1 VICHFFMSDK
11 HLHMAWGL
19 LDSVNLPPLSTE
31 VVPVFSR
38 VPELDHVGL
47 YVHSMQVAAQQYER
61 LGFQLTAL
69 SQHSS
74 QNLQT
79 GAVTLA
85 GVGNRCA
92 MLRKGYL
99 ELVAIVDPTRDPRG
113 VAAGLQR
120 YEGLHILALRAYD
133 VQATCAALRAEGF
146 DASLGDLRRTIDLP
160 EGPQVARFTQVRT
173 PAATLPEATVFML
186 RHETPELL
194 WREPL
199 LEHPNGAQSL
209 DEVLLLVA
217 ESLEAV
223 ADRYA
228 RYLGV
233 AAQRDAQGTFFA
245 LPHGVLRLI
254 SPQGMAAR
262 FAGVQAPVA
271 PFAMGYVVGV
281 SDVAHTAAW
290 LQAQGVP
297 FTQGTEELWVAPEHA
312 GGACVVF
319 RPAAGAPD
327 AGPLSDVRP

>member
-1 VICHFFMSDK
+1 M
-11 HLHMAWGL
+11 
-19 LDSVNLPPLSTE
+19 
-31 VVPVFSR
+31 FSR

-47 YVHSMQVAAQQYER
+47 YVHSLQAAALQYEQ
-61 LGFQLTAL
+61 LGFQLTPV

-92 MLRKGYL
+92 MLHKGYL
-99 ELVAIVDPTRDPRG
+99 ELVGIVDAALDPRG

-120 YEGLHILALRAYD
+120 YEGLHILALRAFEA
-133 VQATCAALRAEGF
+133 QATCAALRAEGF
-146 DASLGDLRRTIDLP
+146 DAALGDLRRTIDLP
-160 EGPQVARFTQVRT
+160 EGPQVARFTQIRT
-173 PAATLPEATVFML
+173 PAATMPEATVFML

-217 ESLEAV
+217 ETELDTV
-223 ADRYA
+223 AARYA

-233 AAQRDAQGTFFA
+233 EAQRDEQGTYFA
-245 LPHGVLRLI
+245 LPHGVLRLVV
-254 SPQGMAAR
+254 PAAVAQR
-262 FAGVQAPVA
+262 FPGVAAPVQ
-271 PFAMGYVVGV
+271 PFPLGYVVGV
-281 SDVAHTAAW
+281 RDVKHTAAL
-290 LQAQGVP
+290 LQARGVP
-297 FTQGTEELWVAPEHA
+297 FAQSDALWVAPAHA

-319 RPAAGAPD
+319 RQG
-327 AGPLSDVRP
+327 VTTT